1 MTAAPV
7 LVVLAGLPGS
17 GKSRVARAV
26 ARHLPAALVV
36 VDVLEDAL
44 LRAGVAA
51 DQPTGLAAYVAAEA
65 VAQDA
70 LDAGV
75 PVVLDAVNAVAPA
88 REQWR
93 GLAARCGVP
102 RVVVEVVCSDPV
114 VHRARLQARSRGL
127 ALREPGWDDVRR
139 RAAEY
144 EPWTEPVLRL
154 DSMGDEERNL
164 AEVLGHVRAAAQP
177 AVPGPPAP

>member
-1 MTAAPV
+1 MTTDPA

-17 GKSRVARAV
+17 GKSRVARAL
-26 ARHLPAALVV
+26 ARRLPAALVV
-36 VDVLEDAL
+36 VDVLEDAM

-51 DQPTGLAAYVAAEA
+51 DPPTGLAAYVAAEA
-65 VAQDA
+65 VAEDVLA
-70 LDAGV
+70 AGV
-75 PVVLDAVNAVAPA
+75 PVVIDAVNAVAPA

-93 GLAARCGVP
+93 ALAARRGVP

-114 VHRARLQARSRGL
+114 VHRARLEGRSRGL
-127 ALREPGWDDVRR
+127 ALREPGWTDVRA

-154 DSMGDEERNL
+154 DSVDDEERNL
-164 AEVLGHVRAAAQP
+164 AKALGHVRAA
-177 AVPGPPAP
+177 VRRTVTGSPAP